1 VTPASPSSLVSG
13 WDRVAIA
20 IEAVKQRLR
29 RATEALNA
37 ANVPYAV
44 LGGNAVAEW
53 VGRVDPTAVRFTQDV
68 DLLLRRDD
76 LPAAIAAMEQAGFTY
91 RHAGGIDFFLDG
103 PDAKFRDAVQ
113 IVFAGEKVRDEY
125 VEPAADVAESV
136 DALGFR
142 VLSLEALVRMK
153 LTSFRR
159 KDQTHLVDL
168 LDVQLIDD
176 SWPQKFVPE
185 LAARLQELLDDPN
198 P

>member
-1 VTPASPSSLVSG
+1 M
-13 WDRVAIA
+13 A

-29 RATEALNA
+29 RATAALNA
-37 ANVPYAV
+37 ADVSYAV

-53 VGRVDPTAVRFTQDV
+53 VGRVDPAAVRFTQDV

-76 LPAAIAAMEQAGFTY
+76 LPAAIAAMETAGFTY

-103 PDAKFRDAVQ
+103 PDAKFRDAVH

-153 LTSFRR
+153 LTSFRD
-159 KDQTHLVDL
+159 KDRTHLRD
-168 LDVQLIDD
+168 LIDVELID
-176 SWPQKFVPE
+176 ASWTQQFTVE
-185 LAARLQELLDDPN
+185 LASRLQQLLDDPDG
-198 P
+198 